1 MYRLIAPLLMRMEPE
16 ASHDLALRML
26 QLAGRAQ
33 LDTLLPTPVADPF
46 EALGLVFPNRVG
58 LAAGLDKNG
67 DCIDALGALGFGF
80 VEVGTVTPRPQPG
93 NPKPRMFRIPEAR
106 ALINRMGF
114 NNRGLEHLLANV
126 ARRRYRGVLGINIGK
141 NRDTSAERAL
151 DDYRACLEAV
161 HRHADYV
168 TVNLS
173 SPNTPGLRD
182 LQLGA
187 ALDDLLAG
195 LERTRARLAD
205 AEGRRAPL
213 LVKIAPDLH
222 DDDVAAISGQLVAA
236 SVDGVI
242 ATNTTIA
249 RPGID
254 SPLAAQAG
262 GLSGGPL
269 HERSLA
275 VVRRIRATVG
285 EALTVIGVGGIDR
298 PQRAAAMIEAG
309 ADLVQLYTGFIYEGP
324 ALVREAASAIATAA
338 ASQSGSAAVHSGA
351 AVQPGTAGSHAG
363 AGAARF
369 GAAAAPAG
377 SAGERVVNE
386 GQ

>member
-26 QLAGRAQ
+26 HLAGRAQ
-33 LDTLLPTPVADPF
+33 LDTLLPTPVSDPYRV
-46 EALGLVFPNRVG
+46 LGIDFPNRVG

-114 NNRGLEHLLANV
+114 NNLGLEHLLAQV

-141 NRDTSAERAL
+141 NRDTAAARAL
-151 DDYRACLEAV
+151 DDYRAGLEAV
-161 HRHADYV
+161 HALADYV

-182 LQLGA
+182 LQMGA

-195 LERTRARLAD
+195 LGDVRARLAD
-205 AEGRRAPL
+205 AQGRRAPL

-222 DDDVAAISGQLVAA
+222 DDDVAAIAGQLVAA
-236 SVDGVI
+236 GVDGVI

-254 SPLAAQAG
+254 SPLGEQDG
-262 GLSGGPL
+262 GLSGAPL
-269 HERSLA
+269 HARSLA

-285 EALTVIGVGGIDR
+285 DSLVVIGVGGIDR
-298 PQRAAAMIEAG
+298 AQRALDMIDAG
-309 ADLVQLYTGFIYEGP
+309 ADLIQLYTGFIYEGP
-324 ALVREAASAIATAA
+324 ALVRAAAGAIAASGARGG
-338 ASQSGSAAVHSGA
+338 SGSANDA
-351 AVQPGTAGSHAG
+351 
-363 AGAARF
+363 
-369 GAAAAPAG
+369 
-377 SAGERVVNE
+377 
-386 GQ
+386 